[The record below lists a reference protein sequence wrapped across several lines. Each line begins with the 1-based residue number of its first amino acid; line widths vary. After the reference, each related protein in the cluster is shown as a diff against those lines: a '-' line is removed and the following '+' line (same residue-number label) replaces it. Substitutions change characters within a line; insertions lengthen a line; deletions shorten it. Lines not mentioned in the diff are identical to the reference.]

1 MLEIVIERWQG
12 LEGRV
17 VYRWSVWAAGRRV
30 DMGGPHG
37 DPEACLDE
45 AQAFCQAEL
54 GRVADRITRL

>member
-1 MLEIVIERWQG
+1 
-12 LEGRV
+12 
-17 VYRWSVWAAGRRV
+17 
-30 DMGGPHG
+30 MGGPHG